1 MKNDSSNETVVLKG
15 FEPLRDSTPPH
26 MVQIPLEEYRRYIE
40 AALKGPTVEIP
51 LNEYDRL
58 REMELRQQDHIYRLE
73 FDNQELKEEIN
84 RRADIKEQIEQATKR
99 IITEL
104 KVTDSDTRN
113 GGK

>member
-1 MKNDSSNETVVLKG
+1 
-15 FEPLRDSTPPH
+15 
-26 MVQIPLEEYRRYIE
+26 
-40 AALKGPTVEIP
+40 
-51 LNEYDRL
+51 
-58 REMELRQQDHIYRLE
+58 MELRQQDYICKLE

>member
-1 MKNDSSNETVVLKG
+1 MKNDSSETVELKG
-15 FEPLRDSTPPH
+15 FKPLWDSVPPH

-40 AALKGPTVEIP
+40 ADLKGPTVEIP

-73 FDNQELKEEIN
+73 FENQELKRELD
-84 RRADIKEQIEQATKR
+84 RREDIKTQIDQATQK
-99 IITEL
+99 IMEKI
-104 KVTDSDTRN
+104 KVPDSDTRN